1 MKGKAKA
8 AEFTDEG
15 YNIHVTGRD
24 VLITDAMKTY
34 AIEKISKIER
44 FSTRIIDVQVIM
56 NIQKL
61 EHRVDIVLKVDHIK
75 IKSQASST
83 DMYASVDKAV
93 EKIERQLRRYKTRI
107 HEHTAKALN
116 IVDLKVNV
124 LKRPEEEALID
135 INMDIEDQN
144 QRSLIERYRP
154 HEIVEQETKPLK
166 TITQE
171 EAIMKM
177 ELSGDV
183 FLIFRDEIDQKL
195 KVIYRRKDENFGI
208 IEVEA

>member
-8 AEFTDEG
+8 AEFTGEG
-15 YNIHVTGRD
+15 YKIHVTGRD
-24 VLITDAMKTY
+24 VLITDAMKAY
-34 AIEKISKIER
+34 AIEKISKIEK
-44 FSTRIIDVQVIM
+44 FSARIIDVQVMM

-61 EHRVDIVLKVDHIK
+61 EHRVDISLKVDHIK

-83 DMYASVDKAV
+83 DMYASIDKAI
-93 EKIERQLRRYKTRI
+93 EKIERQLRRYKARI
-107 HEHTAKALN
+107 REHTAKALN

-124 LKRPEEEALID
+124 LKRPEEEELID

-144 QRSLIERYRP
+144 QRAMIEKYTP
-154 HEIVEQETKPLK
+154 HEIVKQETRPLK

-183 FLIFRDEIDQKL
+183 FLIFRDEIDQEL

-208 IEVEA
+208 IEMES